1 MKLTMHIN
9 LALFYMCLLSFNL
22 SAETNPHQFID
33 EKSQEMVNV
42 IVTNSDLFESDP
54 TAFKQKVKDIFEPMV
69 DFRRVGAMVMGRTYY
84 NNASFEQRNE
94 FIEVFK
100 SSLLDTYA
108 ETLAQWGDQKIETIW
123 PNDSTEELPAVVDVN
138 QKLITSSNTYPITY
152 KVRNNGSSGWQ
163 IVNIVINGVNLGLTF
178 RNQFQ
183 ALAFENNN
191 DINAVIINWS
201 ADIDL

>member
-1 MKLTMHIN
+1 
-9 LALFYMCLLSFNL
+9 MCLLSFSL
-22 SAETNPHQFID
+22 GAETNPHQFID

-108 ETLAQWGDQKIETIW
+108 ETLAQWGDQKIETMW
-123 PNDSTEELPAVVDVN
+123 PHDSTEELPAVVDVN

-152 KVRNNGSSGWQ
+152 KVRNNESSGWQ

-201 ADIDL
+201 ADIDV

>member
-1 MKLTMHIN
+1 
-9 LALFYMCLLSFNL
+9 
-22 SAETNPHQFID
+22 
-33 EKSQEMVNV
+33 
-42 IVTNSDLFESDP
+42 
-54 TAFKQKVKDIFEPMV
+54 
-69 DFRRVGAMVMGRTYY
+69 MGRTYY
-84 NNASFEQRNE
+84 KNASFEQRNA

-123 PNDSTEELPAVVDVN
+123 PDNSADELPTLVDVN

-183 ALAFENNN
+183 ALASENNN
-191 DINAVIINWS
+191 DINAVISNWS
-201 ADIDL
+201 ADIDV

>member
-1 MKLTMHIN
+1 
-9 LALFYMCLLSFNL
+9 
-22 SAETNPHQFID
+22 
-33 EKSQEMVNV
+33 
-42 IVTNSDLFESDP
+42 
-54 TAFKQKVKDIFEPMV
+54 
-69 DFRRVGAMVMGRTYY
+69 MGRTYY
-84 NNASFEQRNE
+84 KNASFEERNA

-123 PNDSTEELPAVVDVN
+123 PDDSTEELPPVVDVN

-183 ALAFENNN
+183 ALASENNN
-191 DINAVIINWS
+191 DINAVISNWS
-201 ADIDL
+201 ADIDV

>member
-9 LALFYMCLLSFNL
+9 LALFYMCVLSSTL
-22 SAETNPHQFID
+22 SAETNPHQFIN

-42 IVTNSDLFESDP
+42 IVINSDLFASDP

-69 DFRRVGAMVMGRTYY
+69 DFRRVGAMVMGRTHYK
-84 NNASFEQRNE
+84 NASFEERNA

-123 PNDSTEELPAVVDVN
+123 PDDSTEELPTVVDVN
-138 QKLITSSNTYPITY
+138 QKLITSSNIYPITY
-152 KVRNNGSSGWQ
+152 KVRNNGTSGWQ

-183 ALAFENNN
+183 ALASENNN
-191 DINAVIINWS
+191 DINAVISNWS
-201 ADIDL
+201 ADIDV

>member
-1 MKLTMHIN
+1 
-9 LALFYMCLLSFNL
+9 MCVLSSTL

-152 KVRNNGSSGWQ
+152 KVRNNESSGWQ

-201 ADIDL
+201 ADIDV

>member
-1 MKLTMHIN
+1 
-9 LALFYMCLLSFNL
+9 MCLLSFSL

-201 ADIDL
+201 ADIDV

>member
-9 LALFYMCLLSFNL
+9 LALFYMCFLSFSL

-42 IVTNSDLFESDP
+42 IVTNSDLFESDAI
-54 TAFKQKVKDIFEPMV
+54 AFKQKVKDIFEPMV

-123 PNDSTEELPAVVDVN
+123 PDDSTEELPTVVDVN

-183 ALAFENNN
+183 ALASENNN
-191 DINAVIINWS
+191 DINAVISNWS
-201 ADIDL
+201 ADIDV

>member
-1 MKLTMHIN
+1 
-9 LALFYMCLLSFNL
+9 MCLLSFSL

-123 PNDSTEELPAVVDVN
+123 PDDSTEELPAVVDVN

-152 KVRNNGSSGWQ
+152 KVRNNESSGWQ

-183 ALAFENNN
+183 ALASENNN

-201 ADIDL
+201 ADIDV

>member
-9 LALFYMCLLSFNL
+9 LALFYMCLFSFSL

-123 PNDSTEELPAVVDVN
+123 PNDSTEELPSVVDVN

-201 ADIDL
+201 ADIDV

>member
-1 MKLTMHIN
+1 
-9 LALFYMCLLSFNL
+9 MCLLSFSL
-22 SAETNPHQFID
+22 GAETNPHQFID

-123 PNDSTEELPAVVDVN
+123 PDDSTEELPAVVDVN

-201 ADIDL
+201 ADIDV

>member
-1 MKLTMHIN
+1 
-9 LALFYMCLLSFNL
+9 MCLLSFSL

-42 IVTNSDLFESDP
+42 IVSNSDLFESDP

-201 ADIDL
+201 ADIDV

>member
-1 MKLTMHIN
+1 
-9 LALFYMCLLSFNL
+9 MCLLSFSL

-152 KVRNNGSSGWQ
+152 KVRNNESSGWQ

-201 ADIDL
+201 ADIDV

>member
-9 LALFYMCLLSFNL
+9 LALFYICALSLSL
-22 SAETNPHQFID
+22 SAETNPHQFIN

-54 TAFKQKVKDIFEPMV
+54 IAFKQKVKDIFEPMV
-69 DFRRVGAMVMGRTYY
+69 DFRRVGAMVMGRNYY
-84 NNASFEQRNE
+84 KNATFEQRNA

-123 PNDSTEELPAVVDVN
+123 PDDLIEEFPKVVDVN
-138 QKLITSSNTYPITY
+138 QRLITSSNIYPITY
-152 KVRNNGSSGWQ
+152 KVRNNQSSGWQ
-163 IVNIVINGVNLGLTF
+163 IVNIVINGVNLGINF

-183 ALAFENNN
+183 AIASENSN
-191 DINAVIINWS
+191 DINAVISNWS
-201 ADIDL
+201 ADIEI

>member
-1 MKLTMHIN
+1 
-9 LALFYMCLLSFNL
+9 MCLLSFSL

-42 IVTNSDLFESDP
+42 IVTNSDLFKSDP

-201 ADIDL
+201 ADIDV

>member
-9 LALFYMCLLSFNL
+9 LALFYMCVLSSTL

-42 IVTNSDLFESDP
+42 IVINSDLFASDP

-84 NNASFEQRNE
+84 KNASFEERNA

-123 PNDSTEELPAVVDVN
+123 PDDSIEELPPVVDVN

-183 ALAFENNN
+183 ALASENNN
-191 DINAVIINWS
+191 DINAVISNWS
-201 ADIDL
+201 ADIDV

>member
-1 MKLTMHIN
+1 
-9 LALFYMCLLSFNL
+9 LALFYMCLLSFSL
-22 SAETNPHQFID
+22 GAETNPHQFID

-108 ETLAQWGDQKIETIW
+108 ETLAQWGDQKIETMW
-123 PNDSTEELPAVVDVN
+123 PHDSTEELPAVVDVN

-152 KVRNNGSSGWQ
+152 KVRNNESSGWQ

-201 ADIDL
+201 ADIDV

>member
-1 MKLTMHIN
+1 
-9 LALFYMCLLSFNL
+9 MCLFSFSL

-69 DFRRVGAMVMGRTYY
+69 DFRRVGAMVMGRTFY

-123 PNDSTEELPAVVDVN
+123 PDDSTEELPAVVDVN

-201 ADIDL
+201 ADIDV

>member
-9 LALFYMCLLSFNL
+9 LALFYMCLFSFSLST
-22 SAETNPHQFID
+22 ETNPHQFID

-123 PNDSTEELPAVVDVN
+123 PDDSTEELANIVDVN

-191 DINAVIINWS
+191 DINAVISNWS
-201 ADIDL
+201 ADIDV

>member
-9 LALFYMCLLSFNL
+9 LALFYMCILSLSL
-22 SAETNPHQFID
+22 SAETNPHKFID

-42 IVTNSDLFESDP
+42 IVTNSDLFASDP

-69 DFRRVGAMVMGRTYY
+69 DFKRVGAMVMGRTYY
-84 NNASFEQRNE
+84 NNASFEQRNK

-123 PNDSTEELPAVVDVN
+123 PDDLSEELPNVVDVN
-138 QKLITSSNTYPITY
+138 QKLITSSNIYPITY
-152 KVRNNGSSGWQ
+152 KVRNNGGSGWQ

-183 ALAFENNN
+183 ALASENNN
-191 DINAVIINWS
+191 DIEIVISNWS
-201 ADIDL
+201 ADIEV

>member
-1 MKLTMHIN
+1 
-9 LALFYMCLLSFNL
+9 
-22 SAETNPHQFID
+22 
-33 EKSQEMVNV
+33 
-42 IVTNSDLFESDP
+42 
-54 TAFKQKVKDIFEPMV
+54 
-69 DFRRVGAMVMGRTYY
+69 MVMGRTYY

-123 PNDSTEELPAVVDVN
+123 PDDSTEELPAVVDVN

-191 DINAVIINWS
+191 DINAVISNWS
-201 ADIDL
+201 ADIDV